1 MFHLPPPRA
10 FLVFCLLT
18 ALPIGAEPLTQWI
31 AAGATI
37 DLMSGLSAK
46 DKSLAALTPGTP
58 FKVLKVN
65 QRLGYARIALDSG
78 EIGWIPSKV
87 ISAVPVP
94 APLPQGPAVIAENQP
109 PKSPEQLREDVS
121 RLQTELIAVR
131 QASSDI
137 LRIQTERDQLQ
148 SSVIALKR
156 ELETTNRAKN
166 ALNEDQKQ
174 TWFMIGGA
182 VLLIGIILGVLLPR
196 LSFKRR
202 NHWGSY

>member
-46 DKSLAALTPGTP
+46 DKSLAVLSPGTP

-94 APLPQGPAVIAENQP
+94 VSQGPAAIAENQP

-156 ELETTNRAKN
+156 ELETTTRAKN

-174 TWFMIGGA
+174 TWFMIGGG
-182 VLLIGIILGVLLPR
+182 VLLIGVILGVLLPR

>member
-1 MFHLPPPRA
+1 MFHLPLARA

-78 EIGWIPSKV
+78 EIGWIPLKV

-94 APLPQGPAVIAENQP
+94 QGPAVITENQP
-109 PKSPEQLREDVS
+109 PNSPEQLREDVS

-156 ELETTNRAKN
+156 ELETTTRAKN

>member
-1 MFHLPPPRA
+1 MSHPLLTSA
-10 FLVFCLLT
+10 LLIFCLVA
-18 ALPIGAEPLTQWI
+18 ALPISAEPETRWI
-31 AAGATI
+31 AAGAPI

-58 FKVLKVN
+58 FKVLKLN

-78 EIGWIPSKV
+78 EIGWIPSKA
-87 ISAVPVP
+87 ISMVPVP
-94 APLPQGPAVIAENQP
+94 VPPPLSPSVITDNPPA
-109 PKSPEQLREDVS
+109 KSPEQLREDVS

-156 ELETTNRAKN
+156 ELETTTRAKN

-174 TWFMIGGA
+174 SWFMIGGG
-182 VLLIGIILGVLLPR
+182 VLLIGIILGILLPR
-196 LSFKRR
+196 LSVKRR